1 VACAAALL
9 LNSLSILRPTL
20 AGDDWQL
27 VVESWTWDKA
37 RANLWLPH
45 NEHSMPLGRV
55 AIWLM
60 ALAANKP
67 TNVPL
72 VFALQGPLALLAAM
86 ALVYLLVRRET
97 GQPFLALLAMT
108 LFGVNTHYQDAV
120 IWFSASYTVLALDML
135 LLGLLAA
142 QRWRQTGRRRH
153 LALSAGWCALAPG
166 WFASGVLA
174 GPLCALY
181 LLVSRPPHLSPWP
194 PKGPTAPA
202 RVREAARRVL
212 LPALVPLLGTAL
224 SLAVTLPLNGWQIM
238 NLRRVELPRNAWET
252 FQPLVGLEYT
262 LRAVVDDLMPG
273 AVGFNEL
280 TSPIWLV
287 AVVWVVFVA
296 AGALWW
302 SRAPHR
308 PLLVLGLGTIIASYL
323 GVYAVRSY
331 FDYEGM
337 HHWQRY
343 QLFPHLGLVLIVCG
357 GLPRRVVSRVNASRP
372 RAIDTG
378 AACLLGL
385 LLLTQL
391 PRAHALYYGSRQTAD
406 LERVD
411 EVEAR
416 CLQHHIGA
424 ATARQALPDF
434 QVAGMGANV
443 EGRPIS
449 AWDLLRGSPDPR
461 PMAVEEAKRLLT
473 E

>member
-1 VACAAALL
+1 L

-20 AGDDWQL
+20 AGDDWQI

-60 ALAANKP
+60 ALVADKP

-86 ALVYLLVRRET
+86 VLVYLLVRRET
-97 GQPFLALLAMT
+97 GQPFLALLAT
-108 LFGVNTHYQDAV
+108 ALFGVNTHYQDAV

-135 LLGLLAA
+135 LLGLLTA

-181 LLVSRPPHLSPWP
+181 LLVSRPPDISPWP
-194 PKGPTAPA
+194 PKGPTAHA
-202 RVREAARRVL
+202 RLREAARRAL

-224 SLAVTLPLNGWQIM
+224 SLAVTLPLNGKQIM
-238 NLRRVELPRNAWET
+238 DLRRVEMPKTAWET
-252 FQPLVGLEYT
+252 FKPLTGLEYT
-262 LRAVVDDLMPG
+262 LRAMVDDLIPG
-273 AVGFNEL
+273 AIGFNEL

-287 AVVWVVFVA
+287 VVVCVAFLA
-296 AGALWW
+296 AGAWW
-302 SRAPHR
+302 WRRAPHR
-308 PLLVLGLGTIIASYL
+308 PLLVLGLGMIFTSYL
-323 GVYAVRSY
+323 GTYAVRSY
-331 FDYEGM
+331 FDYERM

-357 GLPRRVVSRVNASRP
+357 GLPRRVVSWVNAAPP
-372 RAIDTG
+372 RTIDMG

-391 PRAHALYYGSRQTAD
+391 PRAHSIYLGAQQMAD
-406 LERVD
+406 LARVE

-416 CLQHHIGA
+416 CLQHHIDA

-434 QVAGMGANV
+434 QVIGMGADV

-461 PMAVEEAKRLLT
+461 PMTVEEAKRLLT